1 MKKTK
6 ADKRSS
12 NEAIKSAQQK
22 KETSIRELIPNIIF
36 SMKYI
41 YKANKVLCFVRF
53 PLLLLQTAENL
64 LPILFVRKILN
75 TLTVDK
81 DLKWVMI
88 YVVLMAVSICAVKIV
103 LRILGNFDARQLEKT
118 MYRIK
123 RNLGEAVM
131 ELPYDALE
139 TPKMRDFVSL
149 AQYNRLGEI
158 LIYFTGFLGALINVL
173 SLSAIIVTI
182 HPLILL
188 LLAVV
193 TTFKILIDKARRK
206 QYYRWRGEYAPVTRK
221 LGYYE
226 DIMHGVEYGKEVRA
240 NSLEDWLI
248 ERYKKISKEE
258 YEPIYKANGKRNVR
272 FDTLVSSSNIIQ
284 EAVIY
289 LVLAHKV
296 VFSGML
302 IGDFSMYLTS
312 VSKFANSVAGV
323 TGGFSSLMT
332 CGLFAKDFRYCL
344 NESAKFKKKSSIGH
358 AGIKEIEKI
367 EFKNVS
373 FAYPNTERLVL
384 KGINLT
390 LSKNESLS
398 IVGLNGAGKTT
409 FVKLLC
415 RLYEPTDGEI
425 LINGKPIKEISFEEY
440 IKLISVVF
448 QDFKL
453 FSFSV
458 KENVQ
463 MNTEGNPEKVD
474 RAIIESGLEEKIASL
489 PKGKDTYVYKEFDSE
504 GVEFSGGEGQK
515 LAIARAIYKDAQI
528 VILDEPTSALDP
540 IAEYDV
546 YSHFHSLSEGKISI
560 YISHRLS
567 STRFTDKIA
576 LFDDGIIK
584 EYGSHSELIS
594 IENGIY
600 KNMFDVQ
607 AQYYI

>member
-6 ADKRSS
+6 DERRHSK
-12 NEAIKSAQQK
+12 EAIKRARQK

-41 YKANKVLCFVRF
+41 YQANRALYFVRF

-88 YVVLMAVSICAVKIV
+88 YVALMAVSICAVKIV
-103 LRILGNFDARQLEKT
+103 LRLLGNFDARQLEKT

-149 AQYNRLGEI
+149 AEYNRLGEM
-158 LIYFTGFLGALINVL
+158 LIYCTGFLGALINVL

-221 LGYYE
+221 LGYYA

-258 YEPIYKANGKRNVR
+258 YEPIYKTNGRRNVR

-373 FAYPNTERLVL
+373 FAYPNTDKLVL

-425 LINGKPIKEISFEEY
+425 LINGRPIKEISFEEY

-515 LAIARAIYKDAQI
+515 LAIARAIYKDSQI

-546 YSHFHSLSEGKISI
+546 YKHFHSLSEGKLSI

-584 EYGSHSELIS
+584 EYGTHSNLYNSGGLYRTI
-594 IENGIY
+594 
-600 KNMFDVQ
+600 FDTQ
-607 AQYYI
+607 AKYYV

>member
-1 MKKTK
+1 
-6 ADKRSS
+6 
-12 NEAIKSAQQK
+12 
-22 KETSIRELIPNIIF
+22 
-36 SMKYI
+36 
-41 YKANKVLCFVRF
+41 
-53 PLLLLQTAENL
+53 
-64 LPILFVRKILN
+64 
-75 TLTVDK
+75 
-81 DLKWVMI
+81 
-88 YVVLMAVSICAVKIV
+88 
-103 LRILGNFDARQLEKT
+103 
-118 MYRIK
+118 
-123 RNLGEAVM
+123 
-131 ELPYDALE
+131 
-139 TPKMRDFVSL
+139 
-149 AQYNRLGEI
+149 
-158 LIYFTGFLGALINVL
+158 
-173 SLSAIIVTI
+173 
-182 HPLILL
+182 
-188 LLAVV
+188 
-193 TTFKILIDKARRK
+193 
-206 QYYRWRGEYAPVTRK
+206 
-221 LGYYE
+221 
-226 DIMHGVEYGKEVRA
+226 
-240 NSLEDWLI
+240 
-248 ERYKKISKEE
+248 
-258 YEPIYKANGKRNVR
+258 VR

>member
-6 ADKRSS
+6 AERRRS
-12 NEAIKSAQQK
+12 NEAIKRARQK

-41 YKANKVLCFVRF
+41 YKANRALYFVRF

-88 YVVLMAVSICAVKIV
+88 YVALMAVSICAVKIV
-103 LRILGNFDARQLEKT
+103 LRLLGNFDARQLEKT

-149 AQYNRLGEI
+149 AEYNRLGEM

-221 LGYYE
+221 LGYYA

-358 AGIKEIEKI
+358 AGIREIEKI

-373 FAYPNTERLVL
+373 FAYPNTDKLVL

-546 YSHFHSLSEGKISI
+546 YSHFHSLSEGKLSI

-567 STRFTDKIA
+567 STRFTNKIA
-576 LFDDGIIK
+576 LFDDGVIK

-600 KNMFDVQ
+600 RNMFETQ
-607 AQYYI
+607 ANLYI